1 MKSLM
6 PAYKKLGR
14 DKIIELVKHGKTEKE
29 IKETTKKGGQEM
41 IYFVVG
47 LCLGMTIMVIICE
60 KAHKEEVNELRKQ
73 IEKDSKNY
81 YDAVTKLE
89 DEIRTQRNVVKALN
103 DDNVRL
109 RKMNRKNEIDKQH
122 DE

>member
-1 MKSLM
+1 
-6 PAYKKLGR
+6 
-14 DKIIELVKHGKTEKE
+14 
-29 IKETTKKGGQEM
+29 M

-47 LCLGMTIMVIICE
+47 LFLGMVVMAIICE
-60 KAHKEEVNELRKQ
+60 EAHKEEVNELRKQ
-73 IEKDSKNY
+73 IELDSKNY
-81 YDAVTKLE
+81 YYAVSKLE
-89 DEIRTQRNVVKALN
+89 DEIMTQRNVVKSHN

>member
-1 MKSLM
+1 
-6 PAYKKLGR
+6 
-14 DKIIELVKHGKTEKE
+14 
-29 IKETTKKGGQEM
+29 M

-47 LCLGMTIMVIICE
+47 LCLGMTIMAIICE
-60 KAHKEEVNELRKQ
+60 KAHREELSELRKQ
-73 IEKDSKNY
+73 IERDSKNY
-81 YDAVTKLE
+81 YFAVSKLE

-109 RKMNRKNEIDKQH
+109 RKKNRKNEIDKQH